1 MNTSPPAP
9 VFDIYIHPVTLNVW
23 NILRVIFMCWWFTE
37 AAPSPR
43 LTPKVNFQKW
53 WSRYFLYGYFCLY
66 KEQLCELM
74 QLPSLTLIWLFSSL
88 LIACLTWTS
97 QRALRAYVV
106 TCQSVL
112 RAYVLKCQRV
122 LHAYMLTCLACSRSH
137 VITCFKC
144 LRVNVSCVLMC
155 SRAIT

>member
-9 VFDIYIHPVTLNVW
+9 VSDIYIHPVTLNVW
-23 NILRVIFMCWWFTE
+23 NILHVIFMCWWFTE

-88 LIACLTWTS
+88 LNCVPYVHVSTCFACL
-97 QRALRAYVV
+97 RGHMPKCPACLRAQVP
-106 TCQSVL
+106 TCSACLYAHVPCVFSFSRDNVL
-112 RAYVLKCQRV
+112 
-122 LHAYMLTCLACSRSH
+122 
-137 VITCFKC
+137 
-144 LRVNVSCVLMC
+144 
-155 SRAIT
+155 